1 MLVSPFNIS
10 NRLMSISTGHFSE
23 VARFFLSMALKEGS
37 RSQGIDVAF
46 DTYKGA
52 AIKNSERLAR
62 VEELRLELKK
72 ITVSQIVRR
81 GESSSVMLE
90 TSQASSISLW
100 KKPEYIHRQQG
111 KLLFVTCGDRC
122 YQITSNGSLEVVAL
136 KSIHEEMGGHA
147 YVPAL

>member
-1 MLVSPFNIS
+1 
-10 NRLMSISTGHFSE
+10 
-23 VARFFLSMALKEGS
+23 MALKEGS

-100 KKPEYIHRQQG
+100 KKPEYTH
-111 KLLFVTCGDRC
+111 
-122 YQITSNGSLEVVAL
+122 SL
-136 KSIHEEMGGHA
+136 
-147 YVPAL
+147 